1 MREARELLAVR
12 EIAHAFLLAEQP
24 GDVQQ
29 FALDRVTPLLG
40 AQFSLVMQLGGDGEL
55 LRPVAQHEWP
65 APYRAWIGALR
76 VRVGD
81 GPSGIAVA
89 ERRLVEVGDLFAQ
102 PELETWHEVARE
114 LGFRSILAAPLE
126 TADGPIGAVAFYFA
140 DATQVSDEQRALVR
154 LVADQLAAVT
164 DKARRA
170 DALRRANAALA
181 DANAQLEEQAR
192 EWSQRAW
199 QRARQE
205 QAMVQALQRL
215 TGPTDEPM
223 DARAVQDR
231 LHAVRTLADHAARL
245 LALPGPSTPIR
256 ADEVDPR
263 TPLRVALER
272 WRVRAPM
279 LPMHLVEPTVLLPG
293 MVTDAALLTDALDL
307 TLGLAACGACTAD
320 GEVQTS
326 IRVERGFLALSV
338 AWRGQVVLEPIPP
351 TEAGHSAWSGS
362 DHLGR
367 LPSSQLPPD
376 PLRILQVRPEA
387 LEWVTG
393 SPYAAVKQA
402 VATIDLPLVR
412 AMVQR
417 LGGDLRL
424 DAEAGP
430 DAGSQEIRLVFPI
443 TA

>member
-1 MREARELLAVR
+1 MGDARELLAVR
-12 EIAHAFLLAEQP
+12 EVAHAFLLAEQP

-40 AQFSLVMQLGGDGEL
+40 AQFSLVMQLSGDGEL

-89 ERRLVEVGDLFAQ
+89 ERRLVEVDDLFAQ
-102 PELETWHEVARE
+102 PALEGWHEVARE

-140 DATQVSDEQRALVR
+140 DATQLREEQRTLVR

-164 DKARRA
+164 DKVRRV

-181 DANAQLEEQAR
+181 DANAQLERQAR

-215 TGPTDEPM
+215 TDPTGAS
-223 DARAVQDR
+223 DAADR
-231 LHAVRTLADHAARL
+231 LSAVRTLADHAARL
-245 LALPGPSTPIR
+245 LALPGPSTPVR
-256 ADEVDPR
+256 TDEVDPR
-263 TPLRVALER
+263 APLRDALGR
-272 WRVRAPM
+272 WRARAPM
-279 LPMHLVEPTVLLPG
+279 LSIQLVEPTVLLPT

-320 GEVQTS
+320 GEVRAS
-326 IRVERGFLALSV
+326 IRVERGWMALSV
-338 AWRGQVVLEPIPP
+338 EWRGQAVLEPVPS
-351 TEAGHSAWSGS
+351 T
-362 DHLGR
+362 DHNPFPWADPDQ
-367 LPSSQLPPD
+367 PSYAPGDQLPPD

-387 LEWVTG
+387 LEWVAG

-430 DAGSQEIRLVFPI
+430 DARSQEIRLVFPI

>member
-1 MREARELLAVR
+1 MREARELMAVR

-89 ERRLVEVGDLFAQ
+89 ERRLVEVEDLFAQ
-102 PELETWHEVARE
+102 HGLETWHEVARE

-170 DALRRANAALA
+170 DALRRANTALA
-181 DANAQLEEQAR
+181 DANAQLEAQAR

-205 QAMVQALQRL
+205 QVMVQALQRL
-215 TGPTDEPM
+215 TGPSDTRDL
-223 DARAVQDR
+223 QDR
-231 LHAVRTLADHAARL
+231 LNAVRTLADHAARL

-256 ADEVDPR
+256 ADEVDLR

-279 LPMHLVEPTVLLPG
+279 VPMHLVEPTVLLPG

-320 GEVQTS
+320 GEVQMS

-338 AWRGQVVLEPIPP
+338 AWRGQVVLEPVTA
-351 TEAGHSAWSGS
+351 TEPGHFAWSS
-362 DHLGR
+362 PDHLGR
-367 LPSSQLPPD
+367 VPSSQLPPD
-376 PLRILQVRPEA
+376 TLRILQVRPEA
-387 LEWVTG
+387 LEWVAG

-430 DAGSQEIRLVFPI
+430 DAGLQEIRLVFPI